1 MLSKVLKRS
10 MYGMVSEINLIF
22 FDLDDFKIFRV
33 PGYTMFGIIIDSNA
47 VAALFLEYFQET
59 IIRVWMCQVK
69 SFL

>member
-1 MLSKVLKRS
+1 
-10 MYGMVSEINLIF
+10 
-22 FDLDDFKIFRV
+22 
-33 PGYTMFGIIIDSNA
+33 MFGIIIDSNA